1 MEKRLLK
8 GLFLLSFI
16 LFFSSC
22 NGLEPG
28 LSVLTGNYN
37 YQVGEFQQATI
48 NYVTGLESGR
58 FSEWIYYNM
67 GNVYFSLGEG
77 GAALEVWKNVDS
89 AEDRILRYR
98 LNFNKGVLFYQ
109 LGRYDEAYN
118 LFKEALR
125 SDPASIDAKINLELT
140 LGKLA
145 APAAQNGNSG
155 NTAEKNEAVNPAE
168 TQRMLEY
175 IRRKEGQ
182 LWFSSE
188 KDKENYQEDW

>member
-8 GLFLLSFI
+8 GLILL
-16 LFFSSC
+16 LFTLLFSSC

-28 LSVLTGNYN
+28 LSVLAGNYN

-48 NYVTGLESGR
+48 KYVKGLEKGR
-58 FSEWIYYNM
+58 FTEWIYYNM

-77 GAALEVWKNVDS
+77 EAALDVWTNVDTV
-89 AEDRILRYR
+89 EDRDLRYR

-109 LGRYDEAYN
+109 LGRYDEAYD
-118 LFKEALR
+118 LFKEALK

-145 APAAQNGNSG
+145 APAVQKSPGNAPGETES
-155 NTAEKNEAVNPAE
+155 VNPAE
-168 TQRMLEY
+168 TRRMLEY
-175 IRRKEGQ
+175 IRRKEGE

-188 KDKENYQEDW
+188 KEKENYREDW

>member
-1 MEKRLLK
+1 MEKRFLK
-8 GLFLLSFI
+8 TLIPLAFALS
-16 LFFSSC
+16 FSSC

-37 YQVGEFQQATI
+37 YQIGEFQQATI
-48 NYVTGLESGR
+48 NYVAGLESGR
-58 FSEWIYYNM
+58 FTEWIYYNM

-77 GAALEVWKNVDS
+77 GAALEVWTNVDS
-89 AEDRILRYR
+89 AEDRDLRYR

-109 LGRYDEAYN
+109 LGRYEEAYK

-125 SDPASIDAKINLELT
+125 SDPASIDGKINLELT

-145 APAAQNGNSG
+145 APSVPPGQGDGSV
-155 NTAEKNEAVNPAE
+155 EPSKVNPAE

-175 IRRKEGQ
+175 IRRKEGE

-188 KDKENYQEDW
+188 KEKENYREDW